1 MLTFMLVIHINISAA
16 VQATIFVDQ
25 PSAGVAPLQRKRYH
39 RMTDPHEIAW
49 EALYALSACQPSD
62 LHLQAQR

>member
-1 MLTFMLVIHINISAA
+1 LSINIP
-16 VQATIFVDQ
+16 QAWHR
-25 PSAGVAPLQRKRYH
+25 SSEKRYH
-39 RMTDPHEIAW
+39 RMTDPYEIAR